1 MLEENKNKTSSKKK
15 VGDFVLR
22 FILHFD
28 MRTLVG

>member
-15 VGDFVLR
+15 VRDFLLR